1 MILKNGKNIYL
12 IGFMGSG
19 KSTVGKVLAE
29 ELNYEFVDTDE
40 EIEKETGMKIKDIFK
55 EYGEEYF
62 RDLER
67 KKILELSKKRN
78 LVISTGGGLPAKEE
92 NLNVMKN
99 SGIVIW
105 LKIDFDT
112 FLNRVGNDENRPL
125 LKEDINKLKER
136 FNNRKKYYSQA
147 DIVVIND
154 DTKTVDETVREI
166 LEKIKE
172 RKN

>member
-1 MILKNGKNIYL
+1 
-12 IGFMGSG
+12 MGSG

-29 ELNYEFVDTDE
+29 ELGYRFVDTDE
-40 EIEKETGMKIKDIFK
+40 EIEKETGKKIKDIFK

-62 RDLER
+62 RNLER
-67 KKILELSKKRN
+67 KKILELSKKKN
-78 LVISTGGGLPAKEE
+78 LVISTGGGLPANKE
-92 NLNVMKN
+92 NLSIMKN
-99 SGIVIW
+99 SGVVIW

-136 FNNRKKYYSQA
+136 FNKRKKYYSQA

-154 DTKTVDETVREI
+154 NTKTVDETVKDI
-166 LEKIKE
+166 LENIKE
-172 RKN
+172 KLILF